1 MITKRENSES
11 RAELV
16 RAMPRRERGRVILKD
31 SIETAYQQYLR
42 GYNYTGITPVI
53 IDFYATWC
61 GPCQALAPMLKRL
74 ADEYNGR
81 IKVLKVDVD
90 KNQALA
96 AAARIQSIPTLFFIT
111 KEGDIERVVGGLPYQ
126 ELVRMAE
133 KISSSEE

>member
-1 MITKRENSES
+1 MEN
-11 RAELV
+11 
-16 RAMPRRERGRVILKD
+16 IKD
-31 SIETAYQQYLR
+31 YQQYLR
-42 GYNYTGITPVI
+42 GYNYTGKTPVI

-74 ADEYNGR
+74 ADEYDGR
-81 IKVLKVDVD
+81 IKILKVDVD

-96 AAARIQSIPTLFFIT
+96 AATRIQSIPTLFFIT
-111 KEGDIERVVGGLPYQ
+111 KNGNIERVVGGLPYQ

>member
-1 MITKRENSES
+1 MEI
-11 RAELV
+11 
-16 RAMPRRERGRVILKD
+16 IKD
-31 SIETAYQQYLR
+31 YQQYLR
-42 GYNYTGITPVI
+42 GYNYTGKTPVI

-74 ADEYNGR
+74 ADEYEGR
-81 IKVLKVDVD
+81 VKVLKVDVD

-111 KEGDIERVVGGLPYQ
+111 KKGNIERVVGGLPYQ

>member
-1 MITKRENSES
+1 MSM
-11 RAELV
+11 ACCL
-16 RAMPRRERGRVILKD
+16 
-31 SIETAYQQYLR
+31 
-42 GYNYTGITPVI
+42 
-53 IDFYATWC
+53 
-61 GPCQALAPMLKRL
+61 QAVPIAVWRISWRL